1 MRLRFKY
8 YLLLIKDQLEQ
19 KRHIC
24 YSVDTFSLNKK
35 LYILLNKT
43 QKYVLMRILR
53 KSSSLTSVEIVFD
66 FQLRSIAANREK
78 DTIYIVQCTYTW
90 DHIDKIFR
98 IFISPLKLSFKQDNF

>member
-1 MRLRFKY
+1 MNQILYFQVLYFMRLRFKY

-53 KSSSLTSVEIVFD
+53 KSSSLTSV
-66 FQLRSIAANREK
+66 
-78 DTIYIVQCTYTW
+78 
-90 DHIDKIFR
+90 
-98 IFISPLKLSFKQDNF
+98 